1 MFKLIRFRPVSAA
14 AAILLALFAL
24 LGMGLLRDGHAAG
37 NAAPEIARPGLQWFN
52 VAKPVTIASLRGR
65 IVILDFWTEGC
76 INCIHIIPILRGI
89 EQKFPE
95 QVAVIGVHSPKF
107 AEEKSAGSVKDA
119 IARYEIRH
127 PIVHDPKMSIWQAY
141 DIQAWPTLVVIGTDG
156 NIIGQIPGEP
166 DPDRFG
172 KAIGDLV
179 AQAGKTGDLKPAK
192 LALQPEEVPQGRF
205 LFPGKIKPVPGATP
219 PSTKTRWAL
228 ADAGHNQIALLDDA
242 GKELRRFGSGKSGFA
257 DGAADAAS
265 FDHPQG
271 LIASSDAIFVADTGN
286 HAIRRIGL
294 DSGAVTTLAGT
305 GKRGALLPTSAQ
317 AAAKFALAS
326 PWDLEKKGD
335 QLFFANAG
343 THQIGVLNIGKGTVE
358 RFAGSGDE
366 ALQSGAPAEA
376 AFAQPSGLSLSGD
389 GKTLYVADAESSAIR
404 AIQLDTNDRTWTV
417 VGAGLFDFGR
427 VDGSFAVAR
436 LQHPLGVAADGDRLL
451 VADTYNSRVR
461 TLDLNAKTVSEFD
474 GGKYTCTDPV
484 CLPTREP
491 AGIAIASKDRILLVD
506 TGNHRVEEYRPSTK
520 TSHTWAR

>member
-1 MFKLIRFRPVSAA
+1 M
-14 AAILLALFAL
+14 
-24 LGMGLLRDGHAAG
+24 
-37 NAAPEIARPGLQWFN
+37 
-52 VAKPVTIASLRGR
+52 TIASLRGR
-65 IVILDFWTEGC
+65 VVILDFWTEGC

-89 EQKFPE
+89 EQKYPE
-95 QVAVIGVHSPKF
+95 QVVVIGVHSPKF

-141 DIQAWPTLVVIGTDG
+141 DIQAWPTLVVIGPDG

-192 LALQPEEVPQGRF
+192 LALQLEEVPQGRF
-205 LFPGKIKPVPGATP
+205 LFPGKLKPVPGATP
-219 PSTKTRWAL
+219 RWVL
-228 ADAGHNQIALLDDA
+228 ADAGHNQIVLLDDA
-242 GKELRRFGSGKSGFA
+242 GKDLRRFGSGKAGFA

-271 LIASSDAIFVADTGN
+271 LIASEDAIFVADTGN
-286 HAIRRIGL
+286 HAIRRIDLGT
-294 DSGAVTTLAGT
+294 GAVTTLAGT
-305 GKRGALLPTSAQ
+305 GKRGAMLPTSAQ
-317 AAAKFALAS
+317 PARNSRSPRRGISRRKAS
-326 PWDLEKKGD
+326 

-343 THQIGVLNIGKGTVE
+343 THQIGVLDLAKGTVE

-366 ALQSGAPAEA
+366 ALQSGVPGEA

-404 AIQLDTNDRTWTV
+404 AIQLDKSNRTWTV

-427 VDGSFAVAR
+427 VDGAFDVAR
-436 LQHPLGVAADGDRLL
+436 LQHPLGVAADGDRIL
-451 VADTYNSRVR
+451 VADTYNSRIR
-461 TLDLNAKTVSEFD
+461 TLDLKQKTVSEFD

-491 AGIAIASKDRILLVD
+491 AGIVVASKDRILLVD

-520 TSHTWAR
+520 TSRTWAR